1 MKRFSV
7 FLATGLL
14 AAALPTDFAHSQGAP
29 VTVATGA
36 PGAANIVTDF
46 GDRTLRMLQDRTLT
60 RAGREL
66 DFRSSLEA
74 DFDFQTIARFVLG
87 RYWQS
92 ATDQERQAFSAVYKD
107 YVVQSYSALFD
118 GFGVQRLKVT
128 GERVEGAATTIVKT
142 DVARSNS
149 AAMTK
154 VDWRV
159 LKVGDGYKIIEV
171 IVEGVSVSMAQRQ
184 EVASIMERNGQQISD
199 LIAQLHEKTAGSGA
213 PQ

>member
-1 MKRFSV
+1 MNRLSV
-7 FLATGLL
+7 FLV
-14 AAALPTDFAHSQGAP
+14 AALLGAIAPAGLARSQGVP
-29 VTVATGA
+29 VTVAIAT

-46 GDRTLRMLQDRTLT
+46 GDRTLRMLHDTTLT
-60 RAGREL
+60 QAGRQQ
-66 DFRSSLEA
+66 DFRTSLEA

-87 RYWQS
+87 RYWQT
-92 ATDQERQAFSAVYKD
+92 ATDQERQEFSAVYKD

-128 GERVEGAATTIVKT
+128 GERVEGATTTIVRT
-142 DVARSNS
+142 DVARSS
-149 AAMTK
+149 STAMTK

-159 LKVGDGYKIIEV
+159 LKLGDGYKIIEV

-184 EVASIMERNGQQISD
+184 EVASIMERNGRQISD
-199 LIAQLHEKTAGSGA
+199 LIAQLHQKVAESGT

>member
-1 MKRFSV
+1 MKRLSV
-7 FLATGLL
+7 FLAAGLF
-14 AAALPTDFAHSQGAP
+14 AATLPADFAHSQGTP
-29 VTVATGA
+29 VTVAIGA

-60 RAGREL
+60 RAGRER

-184 EVASIMERNGQQISD
+184 EVASIMERNGQQIAD
-199 LIAQLHEKTAGSGA
+199 LIEQLHQKTAESGT